1 VRRAATGLLCAVGGY
16 ALGGLV
22 GYFLIAW
29 FSGNAHDRAMEAA
42 MTGAFVVGPFAAIV
56 AFVVGVVFGGKRSN
70 GARADG
76 SPGA

>member
-1 VRRAATGLLCAVGGY
+1 
-16 ALGGLV
+16 
-22 GYFLIAW
+22 
-29 FSGNAHDRAMEAA
+29 